1 MLLTDKLQSLS
12 RLEGLESVTSPVK
25 GQLERLQVFMQ
36 AQVGQFE
43 PEVRDLVNYCL
54 RNGGKRI
61 RPILLFY
68 CGWPIKEHV
77 EENLVKAASVI
88 EFVHLA
94 TLVHDDIL
102 DGATLRH
109 NHPTVSEKFGANVA
123 VLVGDALFAQAMRLA
138 SDFPTVKICRAVSAA
153 TRRVCAGEI
162 AQTFQ
167 SGNATIS
174 VEEYLHIVDCK
185 TAELF
190 SLSCLLGA
198 DLAGYS
204 AGFAEAVEVFGRHL
218 GIAYQIFDDLADFL
232 GREERIGK
240 TLGTDVAGGKYT
252 LPLIVLLAK
261 LTESERRTLVH
272 DLRSVQNPDLAD
284 LNHRMEQNGVFPAV
298 RDYFQSEIQKAEQ
311 AIEPY
316 SEFSPTK
323 FLLKISAFV
332 TNRINSLVLD

>member
-1 MLLTDKLQSLS
+1 MLLTDKRQSLS
-12 RLEGLESVTSPVK
+12 RLAGLGTVTSPVK

-36 AQVGQFE
+36 AQVSQFE
-43 PEVRDLVNYCL
+43 PEVRDLVDYCL

-68 CGWPIKEHV
+68 CGWPMEDHV
-77 EENLVKAASVI
+77 EDDLVKAASVI

-109 NHPTVSEKFGANVA
+109 NHPTVSEKFGSNVA

-162 AQTFQ
+162 AQTFL
-167 SGNATIS
+167 SGNASIG
-174 VEEYLHIVDCK
+174 VEEYLQIVDCK

-198 DLAGYS
+198 ELAGYP
-204 AGFAEAVEVFGRHL
+204 ADFVEAAEVFGRHL
-218 GIAYQIFDDLADFL
+218 GIGYQIFDDLADFL
-232 GREERIGK
+232 GSEERIGK

-252 LPLIVLLAK
+252 LPLIVLLTK
-261 LTESERRTLVH
+261 LTEPERRAMVH
-272 DLRSVQNPDLAD
+272 DLRSVQDPDLAG

-298 RDYFQSEIQKAEQ
+298 RDYFQREIQQAER
-311 AIEPY
+311 AIEPF
-316 SEFSPTK
+316 SDFSPTK

-332 TNRINSLVLD
+332 TNRINSLALD

>member
-1 MLLTDKLQSLS
+1 MLLTDKRQRLS
-12 RLEGLESVTSPVK
+12 RLEGLESITSPVK

-36 AQVGQFE
+36 AQVSQFE
-43 PEVRDLVNYCL
+43 PEVRDLVDYCL

-68 CGWPIKEHV
+68 CGWPMEDHV
-77 EENLVKAASVI
+77 EDDLVKAASVI

-167 SGNATIS
+167 SGNASIG
-174 VEEYLHIVDCK
+174 VEEYLQIVDCK

-198 DLAGYS
+198 DLAGYP
-204 AGFAEAVEVFGRHL
+204 ADFAEAVEVFGRHL

-252 LPLIVLLAK
+252 LPLIILLAK
-261 LTESERRTLVH
+261 LTEPERMAMVH
-272 DLRSVQNPDLAD
+272 DLRSVQNPDLAG
-284 LNHRMEQNGVFPAV
+284 LNHRMEQSGVFQAV
-298 RDYFQSEIQKAEQ
+298 RDYFQREIQQAER
-311 AIEPY
+311 AIEPF
-316 SEFSPTK
+316 SDFSPTK
-323 FLLKISAFV
+323 FLLKISSFV

>member
-1 MLLTDKLQSLS
+1 MLLTDKGQRLS
-12 RLEGLESVTSPVK
+12 RLEGLESITSPVK

-43 PEVRDLVNYCL
+43 PEVRDLVDYCL

-68 CGWPIKEHV
+68 CGWPMEDHV
-77 EENLVKAASVI
+77 EKDLVKAASVI

-167 SGNATIS
+167 SGNASIG
-174 VEEYLHIVDCK
+174 VEEYLQIVDCK

-198 DLAGYS
+198 DLAGYP
-204 AGFAEAVEVFGRHL
+204 ADFAEAVEVFGRHL

-252 LPLIVLLAK
+252 LPLIILLAK
-261 LTESERRTLVH
+261 LTEPERMAMVH
-272 DLRSVQNPDLAD
+272 DLRSVQNPDLAG
-284 LNHRMEQNGVFPAV
+284 LNHRMEQNGVFQAV
-298 RDYFQSEIQKAEQ
+298 RDYFQREIQQAER
-311 AIEPY
+311 AIEPF
-316 SEFSPTK
+316 SDFSPTK
-323 FLLKISAFV
+323 FLLKISSFV

>member
-1 MLLTDKLQSLS
+1 MLLTDKRQNLS
-12 RLEGLESVTSPVK
+12 RLAGLETVTSPVR
-25 GQLERLQVFMQ
+25 GQLESLQVFMQ
-36 AQVGQFE
+36 AQVNQFE
-43 PEVRDLVNYCL
+43 PEVRDLVDYCL

-68 CGWPIKEHV
+68 CGWPMEDHL
-77 EENLVKAASVI
+77 EDDLVKAASVI
-88 EFVHLA
+88 EYVHLA

-109 NHPTVSEKFGANVA
+109 NHPTVSEKFGSNVA

-138 SDFPTVKICRAVSAA
+138 SDFPTVKICRAVSSA

-167 SGNATIS
+167 SGNSTIS

-198 DLAGYS
+198 DLAGYP
-204 AGFAEAVEVFGRHL
+204 ADFVQAVGVFGRHL
-218 GIAYQIFDDLADFL
+218 GVAYQIFDDLADFL

-252 LPLIVLLAK
+252 LPLIVLLAR
-261 LTESERRTLVH
+261 LTESESRAIVH
-272 DLRSVQNPDLAD
+272 DLSSVQNPDLAS

-298 RDYFQSEIQKAEQ
+298 RDYFQIEIQKAERS
-311 AIEPY
+311 IEPF
-316 SEFSPTK
+316 SDFSPSQ

-332 TNRINSLVLD
+332 TNRMNGLILD

>member
-1 MLLTDKLQSLS
+1 MLLTDKQHTLS
-12 RLEGLESVTSPVK
+12 RLEGLETVTSPVK
-25 GQLERLQVFMQ
+25 GQLENLQVFMQ
-36 AQVGQFE
+36 AQVKQFE
-43 PEVRDLVNYCL
+43 PEVRDLVDYCL
-54 RNGGKRI
+54 SNGGKRI

-68 CGWPIKEHV
+68 CGWPMENHV
-77 EENLVKAASVI
+77 ADDLVKAASVI
-88 EFVHLA
+88 EYVHLA

-109 NHPTVSEKFGANVA
+109 NHPTVSEKFGSNVA

-167 SGNATIS
+167 SGNTSIG
-174 VEEYLHIVDCK
+174 VEEYLKIVNYK

-198 DLAGYS
+198 DLAGYP
-204 AGFAEAVEVFGRHL
+204 ADFVQAVGVFGRHL
-218 GIAYQIFDDLADFL
+218 GVAYQIFDDLADFL

-252 LPLIVLLAK
+252 LPIIVLLTRLA
-261 LTESERRTLVH
+261 EPERRAMVH
-272 DLRSVQNPDLAD
+272 DLRSVQNADLAG
-284 LNHRMEQNGVFPAV
+284 LNHKMEQNDVFPTV
-298 RDYFQSEIQKAEQ
+298 RDYFQTEIQKAEQ
-311 AIEPY
+311 AIDPF
-316 SEFSPTK
+316 SDFSPSQ

-332 TNRINSLVLD
+332 TNRINGLILD